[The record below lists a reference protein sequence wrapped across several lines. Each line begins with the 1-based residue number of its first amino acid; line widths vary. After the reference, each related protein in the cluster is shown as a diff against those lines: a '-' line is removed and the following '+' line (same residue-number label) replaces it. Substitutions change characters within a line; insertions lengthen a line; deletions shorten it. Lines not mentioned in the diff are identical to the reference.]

1 MKLTCDRSALVDKL
15 AILAR
20 GVSTRSALP
29 VLSGVL
35 LQASEGHLDLFST
48 DMELSIKASLATAI
62 AIERE
67 GEIVVPARLFTD
79 VVRNL
84 PGGEVVIEAAE
95 AAVKV
100 TAGRAEFA
108 LNAWSAS
115 DFPQTSTFDT
125 SGAFAMGRDPFVE
138 TLTKVGRAASRD
150 ETRPILTGVLMTI
163 LGDTL
168 KMVATD
174 SYRLAVKETK
184 LEKALETEV
193 QAIVPVRALG
203 EVARLAASMG
213 EGDIE
218 IAISENQALFKLG
231 DPHVAGRVAELEE
244 RLVLADRDFDVALAH
259 RHRQAGN
266 LTQGPHRHDGLD
278 LGLQGLLELRLF
290 DGQPIAVGGHHLQR
304 VAEDGHE
311 HAGEDRP
318 RLVAGGG
325 AAHFGQRLDE
335 RISAHRERLARV
347 ERGGLRKVARRPGV
361 ESELGAA
368 GGDLDGGFAGFDDDF
383 SSGKVA
389 DHIREQA
396 GGYDD
401 LAFAFDGDGGGKA
414 GFDGELHVGGE
425 QVQTALGRLEQDA
438 REHRQRAPRGHAAG
452 EDREF
457 VDQRRAITRELHPD
471 SL

>member
-35 LQASEGHLDLFST
+35 LQASEGRLDLFST

-84 PGGEVVIEAAE
+84 PGGEVVIEAGE

-125 SGAFAMGRDPFVE
+125 SEAFAMGREPFVE

-218 IAISENQALFKLG
+218 VAISENQALFKLG
-231 DPHVAGRVAELEE
+231 DPAGDVWVASRLIDGQFPNYKQLLPDSFDHEVTLAKDEFMAAARRVSLLAQKSAPLRLSFAEHKLTMK
-244 RLVLADRDFDVALAH
+244 A
-259 RHRQAGN
+259 
-266 LTQGPHRHDGLD
+266 LTQDVGQAEESLDVEFGGEAFEIGFSPAYLIDGID
-278 LGLQGLLELRLF
+278 AIDDASVLLRFTSPL
-290 DGQPIAVGGHHLQR
+290 
-304 VAEDGHE
+304 
-311 HAGEDRP
+311 
-318 RLVAGGG
+318 
-325 AAHFGQRLDE
+325 
-335 RISAHRERLARV
+335 
-347 ERGGLRKVARRPGV
+347 RPGLV
-361 ESELGAA
+361 SGS
-368 GGDLDGGFAGFDDDF
+368 DGGF
-383 SSGKVA
+383 VYLIMP
-389 DHIREQA
+389 IR
-396 GGYDD
+396 
-401 LAFAFDGDGGGKA
+401 L
-414 GFDGELHVGGE
+414 
-425 QVQTALGRLEQDA
+425 
-438 REHRQRAPRGHAAG
+438 
-452 EDREF
+452 
-457 VDQRRAITRELHPD
+457 
-471 SL
+471 SN

>member
-35 LQASEGHLDLFST
+35 LQASEGRLDLFST
-48 DMELSIKASLATAI
+48 DMELSIKASLAT

-84 PGGEVVIEAAE
+84 PGEQVVIEAGE

-100 TAGRAEFA
+100 TAGRAEFS

-125 SGAFAMGRDPFVE
+125 SEAFTIGREPFVE
-138 TLTKVGRAASRD
+138 TLTKAGRAASRD

-203 EVARLAASMG
+203 EVARLAAAMG
-213 EGDIE
+213 GGDIDV
-218 IAISENQALFKLG
+218 AIGENQALFKLG
-231 DPHVAGRVAELEE
+231 DPTGDVWIASRLIDGQFPNYKQLLPDAFDHEVTVAKDEFMAAARRVSLLAQKNAPLRLSFAEHKLTMK
-244 RLVLADRDFDVALAH
+244 A
-259 RHRQAGN
+259 
-266 LTQGPHRHDGLD
+266 LTQDVGQAEESLD
-278 LGLQGLLELRLF
+278 VEF
-290 DGQPIAVGGHHLQR
+290 DGEAFEIGFNAAYLI
-304 VAEDGHE
+304 DGIDAIDD
-311 HAGEDRP
+311 AGV
-318 RLVAGGG
+318 L
-325 AAHFGQRLDE
+325 
-335 RISAHRERLARV
+335 
-347 ERGGLRKVARRPGV
+347 LRFTSPLRPGLV
-361 ESELGAA
+361 SGS
-368 GGDLDGGFAGFDDDF
+368 DGGFVYLIMPIRL
-383 SSGKVA
+383 SS
-389 DHIREQA
+389 
-396 GGYDD
+396 
-401 LAFAFDGDGGGKA
+401 
-414 GFDGELHVGGE
+414 
-425 QVQTALGRLEQDA
+425 
-438 REHRQRAPRGHAAG
+438 
-452 EDREF
+452 
-457 VDQRRAITRELHPD
+457 
-471 SL
+471 